1 MSYAPSKFY
10 PLTKGGC
17 FREKDTDNFFEYDKH
32 DDFIED
38 WILPDFCHRVWV
50 NSRPVNDSGWRY
62 ALVKKTVAYIVI
74 DEDEYGK
81 PVIQKWHIKNHDKYG
96 EQ

>member
-1 MSYAPSKFY
+1 MSYAPTEFY
-10 PLTKGGC
+10 PITKGGC
-17 FREKDTDNFFEYDKH
+17 FREEEFEKVFEYNFHNEDK
-32 DDFIED
+32 FSEF
-38 WILPDFCHRVWV
+38 PHRVFV
-50 NSRPVNDSGWRY
+50 NSNPAYGDGTWRY

-81 PVIQKWHIKNHDKYG
+81 PVIQKWQIKNHDKYG